1 MTTSAAPES
10 GDGPVRDDMIT
21 GSGPSGYT
29 AAVYAARAGLKP
41 LGGLPMSATTT
52 VTDAGFAT
60 MVEAS
65 QLPVL
70 VDVWATWCA
79 PCRQIAPILEDL
91 VEVYAG
97 RLTIAKLDA
106 DANPATV
113 TALGVTSIPT
123 LAFYSGGAPVHTLVG
138 AQPRSAILAA
148 IEEVLA

>member
-1 MTTSAAPES
+1 
-10 GDGPVRDDMIT
+10 
-21 GSGPSGYT
+21 
-29 AAVYAARAGLKP
+29 
-41 LGGLPMSATTT
+41 MSATTT

-70 VDVWATWCA
+70 VDGWATWCA

-123 LAFYSGGAPVHTLVG
+123 LAFYSGGALLHTLVG
-138 AQPRSAILAA
+138 AQPRAA
-148 IEEVLA
+148 IVAAIDEVLA